1 MNELLNASA
10 SVISRWLEAKLPAL
24 GSTWWLDSVVNR
36 LTFQQ
41 QRLVDEKR
49 IHSLAGLDLAA
60 LLRVLDQNWSELSG
74 AEQLPR
80 EARNWI
86 KELHSVRNRWAHAPS
101 GGLSPTDVYRDAD
114 TLERLLKIL
123 GAGDDLLD
131 RIEKVKT
138 STLARLAPV
147 GLAAPINQSNQSGN
161 GEQTA
166 MPSTVATPIASTPS
180 TPTTKFSIGQLLC
193 LRSNS
198 HAIFPV
204 LEVLHGGAVE
214 TRYRVFENGARQVY
228 YESQLQALDEPEEV
242 RKILSAAEL
251 SAMLTAV
258 QLSSPSASALYS
270 LNSGRVRFVPY
281 QYRPVFK
288 LIRADR
294 PRLLVADEVGVGKTI
309 EAGLI
314 LKELQARNE
323 IKSVLIICPK
333 ALVAER
339 KWELEMKRFDEHFIP
354 MNGSLLRHCV
364 KETHLSGEWPVQYEK
379 VIVPTSLFD
388 NDLLFGKPGKGKA
401 RDPGLLE
408 LDPPPKFDLVIV
420 DEAHHIRNSD
430 TFLHQAV
437 RYFADNAEAVVFL
450 TATPVQLGRED
461 LYTILNV
468 LRPDVIIDPAS
479 FAQMAEPNQY
489 INAGVQACRRG
500 EASWADEVRE
510 QLRCVAGTTWGREVL
525 AVNPGF
531 QHIYDG
537 LAEDAPD
544 GAARVKTIQAL
555 EDLYT
560 FSSLI
565 NRTRRRDIGEFT
577 TRKAETLTTDFT
589 PSQRELHDDLL
600 SVIAR
605 ILARLHGNQN
615 VKFMMT
621 TVSRQA
627 ASSLFG
633 LAPALHDILQGK
645 LARLEAE
652 DDGDGDGDGDGDA
665 NEGARS
671 YDFVDQIRG
680 DIESLLERVK
690 GLDPADP
697 KAEAFMKVVLDK
709 VAMPKNKV
717 LLFSTFRHTLK
728 YLVGKL
734 RAADIRFG
742 LVHGGVPDEER
753 AVLRWRFS
761 LAKGDPDALDVLMS
775 SEVGCE
781 GLDFQFCDCLVNYD
795 LPWNP
800 MRIEQRIGRIDRYG
814 QQSEAVAIFN
824 LVTPGTID
832 AEIYDRCLSRIGV
845 FKHAIGGT
853 EEILGEITRELHN
866 IAETF
871 SLSEEERGRRL
882 NQLSD
887 NKIRQIEE
895 EQRLEER
902 QGELFG
908 LNLAAASWE
917 AKLARS
923 RNHWLEPEALA
934 SAVTTYLTQR
944 LGKAQDY
951 LLGEK
956 LLKNFR
962 LSQEARAVILE
973 DFRRLPRSSDPM
985 YRAWERWLKGGGPN
999 LQVTFDQECAVDN
1012 AAAILLSL
1020 GHPLLRQAAV
1030 HLQQSEA
1037 IFVRLAASH
1046 ETLPVGSFP
1055 FALYR
1060 WARQGAKRDEELIPV
1075 VETPEIAESLLDL
1088 LQVST
1093 DAAYMDLPSPQVWDN
1108 LDAVHHQRWLAE
1120 STQHAEDNRQL
1131 VGVRIQSLSASHRA
1145 RRALLEEQVGRAT
1158 NDKIRVMKQAEL
1170 ARSEVD
1176 FSVRTAALMRDAE
1189 SGDIR
1194 ATPAVFGVLDIRRPA

>member
-1 MNELLNASA
+1 MNELLHVS
-10 SVISRWLEAKLPAL
+10 IGFMSRWLEEKLPLL
-24 GSTWWLDSVVNR
+24 GSKWWVDNVVNR

-41 QRLVDEKR
+41 QRLLEEKR
-49 IHSLAGLDLAA
+49 VKSLHGLDMAA
-60 LLRVLDQNWSELSG
+60 VLRVLDQNWSEL
-74 AEQLPR
+74 AAVEPLPR
-80 EARNWI
+80 DARNWV
-86 KELHSVRNRWAHAPS
+86 KELQSVRNRWAHAPA
-101 GGLSPTDVYRDAD
+101 GGISPTDVFRDAD
-114 TLERLLKIL
+114 TLERLLKVL
-123 GAGDDLLD
+123 GADEALLGKID
-131 RIEKVKT
+131 ALKAT
-138 STLARLAPV
+138 TLASIAP
-147 GLAAPINQSNQSGN
+147 
-161 GEQTA
+161 TA
-166 MPSTVATPIASTPS
+166 TTHSVARNVEGSAATPSDPPPQLTAPAL
-180 TPTTKFSIGQLLC
+180 PAHKFEIGQLLC
-193 LRSNS
+193 LRSNPS
-198 HAIFPV
+198 SVFPV
-204 LEVLHGGAVE
+204 LTVIVGAGSE
-214 TRYRVFENGARQVY
+214 NRYQVFESGARQVY
-228 YESQLQALDEPEEV
+228 YESQLQALDEPLDK
-242 RKILSAAEL
+242 RKTLSAEEL

-294 PRLLVADEVGVGKTI
+294 PRILVADEVGVGKTI

-333 ALVAER
+333 ALVSER
-339 KWELEMKRFDEHFIP
+339 KWELEMKRFDEHFTP
-354 MNGSLLRHCV
+354 MNGSLLRHCI

-401 RDPGLLE
+401 RNPGLLE

-437 RYFADNAEAVVFL
+437 RYFSDNAEAVVFL
-450 TATPVQLGRED
+450 SATPVQLGRDD
-461 LYTILNV
+461 LFTLLNV

-479 FAQMAEPNQY
+479 FNQMAEPNQF
-489 INAGVQACRRG
+489 INASIQACRRG
-500 EASWADEVRE
+500 EPGWTNEVRKE
-510 QLRCVAGTTWGREVL
+510 LLCVAGTTWGKEVL

-537 LAEDAPD
+537 LAEGSED
-544 GAARVKTIQAL
+544 GAARIKTIQAL

-589 PSQRELHDDLL
+589 PSQKELHDDLL

-615 VKFMMT
+615 VKFMMS

-627 ASSLFG
+627 ASSLYG
-633 LAPALHDILQGK
+633 LAPALEDILHGQ
-645 LARLEAE
+645 LNQLETEGDGE
-652 DDGDGDGDGDGDA
+652 DDED
-665 NEGARS
+665 RS
-671 YDFVDQIRG
+671 FDFVDQVRS
-680 DIESLLERVK
+680 DIESLIDRTK
-690 GLDPADP
+690 RLDPKDP
-697 KAEAFMKVVLDK
+697 KADAFMRVVVDK
-709 VAMPKNKV
+709 LAMTKNKV
-717 LLFSTFRHTLK
+717 LVFSTFRHTLK

-734 RAADIRFG
+734 KVADIRFG
-742 LVHGGVPDEER
+742 LVHGGVPDDER
-753 AVLRWRFS
+753 TDLRRRFS
-761 LAKGDPDALDVLMS
+761 LHKDDPDALDILMS

-781 GLDFQFCDCLVNYD
+781 GLDFQFADCMVNYD

-814 QQSEAVAIFN
+814 QLSETVAIVN

-845 FKHAIGGT
+845 FQHAIGGN
-853 EEILGEITRELHN
+853 EEILGDITKEIHD
-866 IAETF
+866 IAESF

-882 NQLSD
+882 QQLSD

-908 LNLAAASWE
+908 LNLAAASWD
-917 AKLARS
+917 AKLASS
-923 RNHWLEPEALA
+923 RNFWLEPQALA

-944 LGKAQDY
+944 LGKEQEY
-951 LLGEK
+951 LLGDK
-956 LLKNFR
+956 PLKNLR
-962 LSQEARAVILE
+962 LSQEARATILD
-973 DFRRLPRSSDPM
+973 DFRRLPRSTDPM
-985 YRAWERWLKGGGPN
+985 YRIWEKWLKGGAPN
-999 LQVTFDQECAVDN
+999 LQVTFDQECAVEN
-1012 AAAILLSL
+1012 ASAILLSL
-1020 GHPLLRQAAV
+1020 GHPLLRQAAA
-1030 HLQQSEA
+1030 HLQQNETIA
-1037 IFVRLAASH
+1037 VRLTTSH
-1046 ETLPVGSFP
+1046 STLPTGVYP

-1060 WARQGAKRDEELIPV
+1060 WTRQGVKKDEELVPV
-1075 VETPEIAESLLDL
+1075 VGQSDVAANLLDL
-1088 LQVST
+1088 IQTSS
-1093 DAAYMDLPSPQVWDN
+1093 DASHLEMPTQQVWDD
-1108 LDAVHHQRWLAE
+1108 LDSVHHHRWLTE
-1120 STQHAEDNRQL
+1120 STQHADDNRQL
-1131 VGVRIQSLSASHRA
+1131 VGIRIQSLTASHRA
-1145 RRALLEEQVGRAT
+1145 RKALLEEQLSKAT
-1158 NDKIRVMKQAEL
+1158 NEKIQIMKQAEL
-1170 ARSEVD
+1170 ERARVD
-1176 FSVRTAALMRDAE
+1176 FDVRVAALQRAAD

-1194 ATPAVFGVLDIRRPA
+1194 ATPFIFGILEIRRLP